1 VVVRR
6 SLSPK
11 LSGGEVGSYW
21 HGPHGMTAGQPCP
34 LIWSAPLDEHA
45 ARFPDAAA
53 ARGRANQGVQRQRGR
68 GAGRLPPG
76 EAGLM
81 ARQRDW
87 HGRDLANMAADLVT
101 ISDIAVRAGSPPD
114 AAESW
119 TGLPG
124 FPCPLV
130 PASEGSRVWW
140 WPDVRGFIVS
150 HGDELDGYVPPPPV
164 AGPPGKRGPT
174 PGPRSLT
181 AFDVRQIRAMRAQVD
196 DLGRLR
202 YTAAQIAS
210 TLPGRAGAALIQHY
224 APDRAPPWA
233 RRRSAGAS
241 ARAS

>member
-1 VVVRR
+1 
-6 SLSPK
+6 
-11 LSGGEVGSYW
+11 
-21 HGPHGMTAGQPCP
+21 MTAGQPCP

-87 HGRDLANMAADLVT
+87 HGRDLANMAANLVT

-150 HGDELDGYVPPPPV
+150 HGDELDGYVPRRPWPGHRGS
-164 AGPPGKRGPT
+164 AGRRLGRVPSRPSMCGRSGLCA
-174 PGPRSLT
+174 PRST
-181 AFDVRQIRAMRAQVD
+181 TSGGCGTPQRRSPARYQVE
-196 DLGRLR
+196 
-202 YTAAQIAS
+202 Q
-210 TLPGRAGAALIQHY
+210 
-224 APDRAPPWA
+224 APP
-233 RRRSAGAS
+233 
-241 ARAS
+241 